1 MYYVYI
7 LKSVKD
13 NSYYYGS
20 TGNLKNRLSDHN
32 SGKVTYTSGHR
43 PYKLIWYCGF
53 TDKSKALVF
62 EKYLKSSS
70 GHAFAKKRFI

>member
-7 LKSVKD
+7 LKSIKD

-20 TGNLKNRLSDHN
+20 TENLKNRLSDHN
-32 SGKVTYTSGHR
+32 SGKVTYTNGHR
-43 PYKLIWYCGF
+43 PYKLVWYCGF
-53 TDKSKALVF
+53 TEKSKALAF